1 MSIYH
6 DEVEIEDFEYD
17 EDTETYYYPCPCG
30 DKFQITKEELQSGE
44 DVAKCPSCSLMEE
57 LQSGEDVAK
66 CPSCSLMV
74 KVIYDID
81 EFLEEE
87 EVISVT
93 KCSSVYKTWCI
104 SSAYCNFEMESKSTD
119 NTQQNC
125 SSGKD
130 TMKQKVKTESTVSK
144 QDSDIQGTTE
154 LLNPSVL
161 DEVLAEKKLAL
172 MRSPEVMKFL
182 QSQQAELAKQQK
194 DTNKDDED

>member
-1 MSIYH
+1 
-6 DEVEIEDFEYD
+6 
-17 EDTETYYYPCPCG
+17 
-30 DKFQITKEELQSGE
+30 
-44 DVAKCPSCSLMEE
+44 
-57 LQSGEDVAK
+57 
-66 CPSCSLMV
+66 
-74 KVIYDID
+74 
-81 EFLEEE
+81 
-87 EVISVT
+87 
-93 KCSSVYKTWCI
+93 
-104 SSAYCNFEMESKSTD
+104 MESKSLD
-119 NTQQNC
+119 NTHQNC